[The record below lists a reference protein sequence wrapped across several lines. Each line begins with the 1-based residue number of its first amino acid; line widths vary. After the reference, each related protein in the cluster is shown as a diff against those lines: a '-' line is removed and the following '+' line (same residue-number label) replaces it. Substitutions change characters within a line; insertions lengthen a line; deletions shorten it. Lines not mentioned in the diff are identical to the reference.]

1 MTGENEEKDIVNLLL
16 RYCEGKTTEAETHCV
31 EAWMAAEEENRETVT
46 KLCALMMAADISAHV
61 LAVDTER
68 ALKQTRR
75 KMDSHRRPRLR
86 RWARALQRVVTFL
99 LIPIIAIASLKVFNR
114 DKVENR
120 MLEFKTVPGTTAS
133 AKLPDGTG
141 VVLNSSSV
149 LRYPAY
155 FDGGERKV
163 ELTGEAFFSVVKD
176 SEPFIVDLAGGSSIR
191 VYGTEFNVSAEP
203 DGDEVSTTL
212 VEGEIGFSYQEK
224 GQQKEWKMYPGEK
237 LVYDKA
243 KQSVSLSSANI
254 EVETSW
260 KDGRLIFKDT
270 PFEEVLKKLGKRY
283 NVEFVLKNIC
293 LKHDSFTANF
303 GQQRLERI
311 LEYFRVASG
320 IRFKYVDNAG
330 DTDTERQ
337 VIEVY

>member
-1 MTGENEEKDIVNLLL
+1 MTGENEEKDIANLLL
-16 RYCEGKTTEAETHCV
+16 RYCGGETAEAETRRV
-31 EAWMAAEEENRETVT
+31 EEWMAAREENRGTAVRM
-46 KLCALMMAADISAHV
+46 CALMMAADISAHV
-61 LAVDTER
+61 SAVDTER
-68 ALKQTRR
+68 ALKQAHR
-75 KMDSHRRPRLR
+75 KMDSRRWPRLR
-86 RWARALQRVVTFL
+86 RWARALQRTATFL

-120 MLEFKTVPGTTAS
+120 MLEFKTAPGTTAS
-133 AKLPDGTG
+133 AELPDGTG
-141 VVLNSSSV
+141 VVLNSSST
-149 LRYPAY
+149 LRYPAR
-155 FDGGERKV
+155 FDGGERRV

-176 SEPFIVDLAGGSSIR
+176 GEPFIVDLAGGSSIR

-203 DGDEVSTTL
+203 DGDEVSATL
-212 VEGEIGFSYQEK
+212 VKGEIGFSYREK
-224 GQQKEWKMYPGEK
+224 GQQKEWRMHPGEK

-243 KQSVSLSSANI
+243 GQSVSLSSANI

-260 KDGRLIFKDT
+260 IDGRLIFKDT

-283 NVEFVLKNIC
+283 NVEFVLKNSR

-330 DTDTERQ
+330 ENTERQ